1 MENHMRTIHRI
12 LKNKADLLH
21 YKNLQIWFHSTII
34 QNWIKKFILI
44 SVRISKS
51 RKATIIH
58 LKISWKNQEKPE
70 ILLKLEGFTPNLR
83 NSDKKSKKLRYNITM
98 INKLKHI
105 NLRKITN
112 WPKRPF
118 TPNKSSKVLIYK
130 TYIIIHR

>member
-1 MENHMRTIHRI
+1 M
-12 LKNKADLLH
+12 
-21 YKNLQIWFHSTII
+21 
-34 QNWIKKFILI
+34 
-44 SVRISKS
+44 RISKS

-112 WPKRPF
+112 
-118 TPNKSSKVLIYK
+118 
-130 TYIIIHR
+130 